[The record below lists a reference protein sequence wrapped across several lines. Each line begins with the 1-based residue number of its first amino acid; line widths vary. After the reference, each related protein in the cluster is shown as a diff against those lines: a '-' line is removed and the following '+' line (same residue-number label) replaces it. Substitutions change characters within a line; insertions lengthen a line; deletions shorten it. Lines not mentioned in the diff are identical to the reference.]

1 MSDFMIQVPHT
12 KEECMRSLDET
23 LAAGTEVL
31 SKYEF
36 GCMKGDH
43 TAYAMVS
50 SKDESSARG
59 LVPQFLRS
67 KAKVIPVERMTPES
81 IQALHA
87 RK

>member
-1 MSDFMIQVPHT
+1 MIQVPHT
-12 KEECMRSLDET
+12 KDECMRSLDET

-43 TAYAMVS
+43 TAYAMVNTQ
-50 SKDESSARG
+50 DESSARN

-67 KAKVIPVERMTPES
+67 KAKVIPVQRMTPES
-81 IQALHA
+81 IKALHA
-87 RK
+87 GK

>member
-1 MSDFMIQVPHT
+1 MGDFMIQVPHT

-43 TAYAMVS
+43 TAYAMINAR
-50 SKDESSARG
+50 DEGTAQTM
-59 LVPQFLRS
+59 VPQFLRAR
-67 KAKVIPVERMTPES
+67 AKIVPVERMTPES
-81 IQALHA
+81 IRALHN